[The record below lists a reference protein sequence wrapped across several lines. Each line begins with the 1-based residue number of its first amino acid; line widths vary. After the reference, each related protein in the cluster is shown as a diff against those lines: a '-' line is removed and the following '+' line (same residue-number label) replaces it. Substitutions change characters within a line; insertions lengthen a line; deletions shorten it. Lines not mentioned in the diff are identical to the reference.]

1 MKNIPEINHC
11 IPNPKAYWCP
21 FCKAHNTYD
30 FDGESYFCNAC
41 YGAWPSIPGSS
52 TSMIRP
58 DQQLRLKPVF
68 IVVTGVLFLAG
79 VELGLGELYR
89 GFPPTRNWNTSQFFG
104 IALCLVGFGA
114 FFGFVAWALHH
125 NLKQWSAWASAQ
137 RRKSPEELRQE
148 ALDHPFQPE
157 YDNSADFT
165 EWAEQFLTSEEV
177 ERLHEKYGESEDGEK
192 QEARIVLRVEGASRE
207 PPPPAPGE

>member
-11 IPNPKAYWCP
+11 IPNPRAYWCR
-21 FCKAHNTYD
+21 FCKAHNT
-30 FDGESYFCNAC
+30 FDYAEGKLDARMEYHLCKAC
-41 YGAWPSIPGSS
+41 RGAW
-52 TSMIRP
+52 
-58 DQQLRLKPVF
+58 
-68 IVVTGVLFLAG
+68 GVLPSTGMFNPGEMKEARKVILVAAGSLIVIGGVAQLYAPGAVDPLLACAVIG
-79 VELGLGELYR
+79 AVLGLIVLLGSYWVRE
-89 GFPPTRNWNTSQFFG
+89 F
-104 IALCLVGFGA
+104 
-114 FFGFVAWALHH
+114 
-125 NLKQWSAWASAQ
+125 SAWASAQ

-165 EWAEQFLTSEEV
+165 EWAEQFLTPEEV

-192 QEARIVLRVEGASRE
+192 REARIVLRVEGDPRE

>member
-11 IPNPKAYWCP
+11 IPNPRAYWCP

-52 TSMIRP
+52 TPMIRP
-58 DQQLRLKPVF
+58 RQQLRLKPVL

-89 GFPPTRNWNTSQFFG
+89 TGGNWNHSKFFG
-104 IALCLVGFGA
+104 IPVMLVGFGA
-114 FFGFVAWALHH
+114 FSGFCAWAIHY

-192 QEARIVLRVEGASRE
+192 QEARIVLRVEGESQE